1 MKRSDQQAHTLQEL
15 GGGPP
20 LYLVRHGETE
30 WNAAGR
36 YQGAKDSPLTE
47 RGRQQAR
54 QTGRRLAHCFNGDLP
69 LVAHVSPLG
78 RTLET
83 AALIAESLPLEIRIE
98 PRLAEI
104 SAGAWDG
111 LSMYEIDMEYPGAL
125 SAGGQHDWYFLGPG
139 GETFESALGR
149 VSAWLSEAAAPSLIV
164 THGLASRLVRGAY
177 CGLTRQEML
186 QLPVPQDGFYMMA
199 NGRAN
204 FVPAD

>member
-1 MKRSDQQAHTLQEL
+1 MDQQKHIMPDS
-15 GGGPP
+15 GGGAP

-47 RGRQQAR
+47 RGREQAR
-54 QTGRRLAHCFNGDLP
+54 QTGRRLASTFNGDSR

-78 RTLET
+78 RTLQT

-125 SAGGQHDWYFLGPG
+125 SGSSPHDWYFLGPG
-139 GETFESALGR
+139 GETFESALAR

-177 CGLTRQEML
+177 CGLAKQEML
-186 QLPVPQDGFYMMA
+186 ELPVPQDGFYVLA
-199 NGRAN
+199 GGRAN

>member
-1 MKRSDQQAHTLQEL
+1 MAEAQTAPS
-15 GGGPP
+15 GGAFAF
-20 LYLVRHGETE
+20 YLVRHGETE

-36 YQGAKDSPLTE
+36 YQGAKDSRLTE
-47 RGRQQAR
+47 RGCEQAR
-54 QTGRRLAHCFNGDLP
+54 QTGRTLASLIKGASP
-69 LVAHVSPLG
+69 LLAYVSPLG
-78 RTLET
+78 RAAQT
-83 AALIAESLPLEIRIE
+83 AALIAESLPLDVHIE

-125 SAGGQHDWYFLGPG
+125 SGSSPHDWYFLGPG

-199 NGRAN
+199 SGRAN